1 MYKLKLTLL
10 VLTACCLGLLY
21 GCKGGSESEE
31 MSTPEKVM
39 DDSGEY
45 AKVND
50 VIISNNDFEQFSKG
64 KRASQPE
71 ANFSDT
77 EILDEL
83 VATELLRQEAI
94 KQGIGDRADI
104 IEQIKRQESN
114 ILINT
119 LITEKFADLSFSD
132 EELKVEYDRL
142 IGLNDT
148 SEYKARH
155 ILLQTEEDA
164 KAIIEE
170 LKGGADF
177 IELAKQK
184 SQGPSAPNGGDL
196 GWFKANTMVPPFADA
211 LTSMDKD
218 ASSTSPVQTRF
229 GWHVILL
236 EDKRTSE
243 QPAFEDVKQDVQRTL
258 TRKSIEDYVDTLQ
271 SSATIVRP
279 DSAEAKEEAPKKEEN
294 EG

>member
-1 MYKLKLTLL
+1 MYKLKLALI
-10 VLTACCLGLLY
+10 VLTICCLGLFY
-21 GCKGGSESEE
+21 GCKGGSESETTTTSE
-31 MSTPEKVM
+31 EVK

-50 VIISNNDFEQFSKG
+50 VVISKNDFEQFSKA
-64 KRASQPE
+64 KRATQPE

-83 VATELLRQEAI
+83 VATELLRQEAV
-94 KQGIGDRADI
+94 KQGIDNRPEI

-119 LITEKFADLSFSD
+119 LITEKFGDLSFSE
-132 EELKVEYDRL
+132 EELKAEYDRL
-142 IGLNDT
+142 ISLNDT
-148 SEYKARH
+148 NEYKARH
-155 ILLQTEEDA
+155 ILLQTEDDA

-196 GWFKANTMVPPFADA
+196 GWFKSNTMVPPFAEA
-211 LTSMDKD
+211 VQTMDKG
-218 ASSTSPVQTRF
+218 AYSTSPVNTRF

-243 QPAFEDVKQDVQRTL
+243 QPAFDDVKVEIQRAL
-258 TRKSIEDYVDTLQ
+258 TRKTIEDYVDELQ
-271 SSATIVRP
+271 SNASIVRP
-279 DSAEAKEEAPKKEEN
+279 DNMETMEESSN
-294 EG
+294 EKSEG